1 MNSSEKLEQIE
12 GLNES
17 TVENLLKS
25 ILDSAFNGIMTMKA
39 LRNTQDEVV
48 DFQWQFVN
56 DVAEEILGFGS
67 EELLQHKLLDVLP
80 HNATDGLFDN
90 YKQVVETGELLTFE
104 QHYAGAQNEKWFK
117 IAVVKMGD
125 GVTVTFQDVSDLKE
139 AVLEVEAREK
149 KYQKLFEESI
159 DAIFQAD
166 AKFQFLDINQALLQL
181 FDYSSEDLLR
191 LPLKQLVFSQAD
203 YQGFKEELTREKKV
217 EEYELVMLDSQGRKK
232 TCIINCV
239 LLLDPE
245 TKSKS
250 YIGVIRDMTKRRQAD
265 KELVQAEKLSMTG
278 KIARTIAHEVR
289 NPLTNLTLALEQL
302 KDEVPDD
309 VEDAELYF
317 SIIKRNS
324 ERIGQLIT
332 DLLNSSKPK
341 DLKLVH
347 QPLNGVVNQAI
358 ALVKDRLQLQNM
370 QLDMSLQP
378 DLPDV
383 ALDADQMNIAL
394 LNLFINAIEAMKP
407 GEGVLRIVSSQ
418 EDNRIRLQISD
429 NGKGLSKEDMSKLFE
444 PFFTGK
450 TEGTGLG
457 LTTVQNI
464 VRSHKGNI
472 EAESEVGQGTSFVL
486 SFPV

>member
-1 MNSSEKLEQIE
+1 MEQIE
-12 GLNES
+12 GLNEGAI
-17 TVENLLKS
+17 EGLLKS
-25 ILDSAFNGIMTMKA
+25 ILDSAFDGIMTLKA
-39 LRNTQDEVV
+39 VRDKAGDIV
-48 DFQWQFVN
+48 DFEWQFVN
-56 DVAEEILGFGS
+56 DVAEEILGYDS
-67 EELLQHKLLDVLP
+67 EDLLEHRLLSVLP
-80 HNATDGLFDN
+80 HNKTDGLFEN
-90 YKQVVETGELLTFE
+90 YKAVVESGELITFE
-104 QHYAGAQNEKWFK
+104 QHYAGTNTDRWYK

-149 KYQKLFEESI
+149 KYQKLFDESI
-159 DAIFQAD
+159 DAIFQTD
-166 AKFQFLDINQALLQL
+166 AQFRFLDANNSLRELFRHSLDALLEL
-181 FDYSSEDLLR
+181 SLKDLILD
-191 LPLKQLVFSQAD
+191 LD
-203 YQGFKEELTREKKV
+203 EYQKFKKEITEKKRV
-217 EEYELVMLDSQGRKK
+217 EEYELEMQDAEGYKK
-232 TCIINCV
+232 ICIVNCV
-239 LLLDPE
+239 LLIDPE
-245 TKSKS
+245 SNHKS

-302 KDEVPDD
+302 KDEIPED
-309 VEDAELYF
+309 VEDADLYL

-324 ERIGQLIT
+324 DRIGQLIT

-341 DLKLVH
+341 DLKLVK
-347 QPLNGVVNQAI
+347 QPLNAVVDQSI
-358 ALVKDRLQLQNM
+358 SLVRDRLKLQNM
-370 QLDMSLQP
+370 TLSEKLD
-378 DLPDV
+378 DALPDI

-407 GEGVLRIVSSQ
+407 DKGELKVTTMLEGDRVEVYV
-418 EDNRIRLQISD
+418 SD

-464 VRSHKGNI
+464 VRSHNGNI
-472 EAESEVGQGTSFVL
+472 HAESEVGKGTTFKI

>member
-1 MNSSEKLEQIE
+1 MEQIE
-12 GLNES
+12 GLNEGA
-17 TVENLLKS
+17 VERLLKS
-25 ILDSAFNGIMTMKA
+25 ILDSAFNGIMTLKA
-39 LRNTQDEVV
+39 VRNNEEIT
-48 DFQWQFVN
+48 DFEWQFVN
-56 DVAEEILGFGS
+56 DVAEEILGFDS
-67 EELLQHKLLDVLP
+67 KQLLDHKLLDVLP
-80 HNATDGLFDN
+80 HNKTDGLFDS
-90 YKQVVETGELLTFE
+90 YKQVVESGELKTFE
-104 QHYAGAQNEKWFK
+104 QHYSGNNTDKWYK
-117 IAVVKMGD
+117 IAIVKMGD

-139 AVLEVEAREK
+139 AILEVEAREK

-166 AKFQFLDINQALLQL
+166 AKFRFLDVNSSLLELFRYNEEALLKL
-181 FDYSSEDLLR
+181 TLKDLILD
-191 LPLKQLVFSQAD
+191 PQEYK
-203 YQGFKEELTREKKV
+203 GFKKTLTNDKRL
-217 EEYELVMLDSQGRKK
+217 EEYELEMHDAEGNKK
-232 TCIINCV
+232 ICIVNCV
-239 LLLDPE
+239 LLIDPE
-245 TKSKS
+245 SKEKS
-250 YIGVIRDMTKRRQAD
+250 YIGVIRDMTKRRLAD

-302 KDEVPDD
+302 RDEVTEEI
-309 VEDAELYF
+309 EDADLYF

-341 DLKLVH
+341 DLKLVK
-347 QPLNGVVNQAI
+347 QSVNAVINQSI
-358 ALVKDRLQLQNM
+358 GLVRDRLNLQNM
-370 QLDMSLQP
+370 VLHEDLQE
-378 DLPDV
+378 DLPDI

-407 GEGVLRIVSSQ
+407 DHGELHVSSSL
-418 EDNRIRLQISD
+418 DGDRVVVKVRD

-472 EAESEVGQGTSFVL
+472 QAESEVGKGTIFTISF
-486 SFPV
+486 STE